1 VKVIIKIDKQRG
13 GNEMNLY
20 ELTQEF
26 VQFKNQLEE
35 MDLDDQTVAD
45 TLDSLYLPIEVKA
58 ENIIKHIK
66 NLEALA
72 DAKKLEAKRLS
83 DSASADLK
91 RVEKLKTY
99 LADNLQRVGIK
110 NLQAGVFAL
119 SFRKGSEVV
128 EVDENKVP
136 NQYTRPDLWI
146 AQEPKLLGKAELK
159 KMLKSDDPIPG
170 ITLVRKPDSLVV
182 K

>member
-1 VKVIIKIDKQRG
+1 
-13 GNEMNLY
+13 MNLY
-20 ELTQEF
+20 ELTSDF
-26 VQFKNQLEE
+26 ASTVNHLEE
-35 MDLDDQTVAD
+35 MDLDPQLFQD
-45 TLDSLYLPIEVKA
+45 TMDALQAPIEEKV
-58 ENIIKHIK
+58 ENIVKYMK
-66 NLEALA
+66 SLEALA

-91 RVEKLKTY
+91 KAEWFKNY
-99 LADNLQRVGIK
+99 MADNLNKAGIK
-110 NLQAGVFAL
+110 KLQAGLFAL

-136 NQYTRPDLWI
+136 NQYTRPDLWV

>member
-1 VKVIIKIDKQRG
+1 METALNYIFEWYEVGEVDQELIK
-13 GNEMNLY
+13 
-20 ELTQEF
+20 
-26 VQFKNQLEE
+26 
-35 MDLDDQTVAD
+35 D
-45 TLDSLYLPIEVKA
+45 TMESLQAPIEEKA
-58 ENIIKHIK
+58 ENIIKYIK
-66 NLEALA
+66 NIEALA

-83 DSASADLK
+83 DSASSDLK
-91 RVEKLKTY
+91 KVEKLKTY